1 MVKAGRLR
9 AGVNRKLKRWRKG
22 HSSDSNPETS
32 RFREAARS
40 RFFSKA
46 PGHSDLTVSALKL
59 HNELQPCP
67 GEEGALT
74 EQTGGTFL
82 SGLSDCSNLTFSRVQ
97 RLWES
102 NSAAHKEVCAVLA
115 AVTDVIRAEGGNET
129 ETEYFAALMTTMGAV
144 ETEESIAAVAY
155 LLNLVM
161 KRVPAPVLIRKFSET
176 AQVFINVL
184 GSEMGS
190 GSTAAVRWVLSC
202 LASLLR
208 RQDLTVWSYPST
220 LQVYHGVLSFTIH
233 GKPKVRKEAHRTIC
247 SILRGSDFMFS
258 DMAPPH
264 HPAAQSTARFCIQQI
279 EESGGSKEATSTLHV
294 LSLLREVLP
303 CFPIS
308 CVKSCCETLLRVMTM
323 SHMMITACAMQVFH
337 GLFSAKSNS
346 SLLTAELNAQI
357 ITALYDYL
365 PNEKDLQPMLA
376 WLAVLEKA
384 HINLFRLQSSL
395 CLAHLPRLFS
405 TAMNCLL
412 SPHSQVLSAAAQAMK
427 VLLREC
433 VAPAAADIESI
444 APTSSI
450 CRMFRVVEE
459 GLTYRF
465 HGSWAFVL
473 QLLGTFIQVVG
484 KPAFPIVKQCLQS
497 LCDLRSTAHFAYT
510 GELDRTVGAAVES
523 MGPEAVLQAIPLQID
538 GTERNFDFP
547 RSWLIPVIRDHV
559 KHTQL
564 GFFNRYFLPLAGSL
578 KSRAVELAQTG
589 QSLEAKI
596 YDTLQWQVWTLLPGF
611 CTKPTDTA
619 SAFQGLART
628 LGSAISDRPD
638 LRLPICQGLRG
649 LIRSCETDVDRIE
662 VSRFAKNFLPILFNV
677 YSAEPVPGDGSSH
690 RLPILET
697 IRCYL
702 SITEQQLV
710 CRFTEKATEKLMSS
724 ESSEFTRLS
733 VMDLV
738 VAMAPYLDEPSMSTV
753 YQTLRSFLQ
762 SKVPSEQK
770 KAYRVLEELCG
781 GQQEPCRHFVNKH
794 LEDLK
799 ETLLG
804 SLRCA
809 ASPAKRP
816 RLKCLIHIVKQL
828 AVEHQEFII
837 ALIPEVIICMKEVS
851 VGARRNGYTLLV
863 EIGRAFLRF
872 SDNEF
877 EALQQ
882 YLGLVYAGLTGSVT
896 MISCTV
902 LALTRLL
909 FEFKGQMDTATVE
922 QLLTSVCLLL
932 QSRTRDVVKSAFS
945 FIKVVIF
952 MVDTSVL
959 AQHLQLLMESIKTV
973 QNDIRRHFRVKIK
986 NIFTKLTRKFGFEMI
1001 DSLVPEEYHRVLV
1014 NIRKAEARNKRQ
1026 RALNRTPGENKEQ
1039 RENKTDSIND
1049 ILADTESDDEEA
1061 AQEREVW
1068 GARRQPNRA
1077 WLQEGQG
1084 DEPLNF
1090 LDPKVAQR
1098 VLATKPELNKNVK
1111 IKHNFKFT
1119 SDGRLIVAEDK
1130 GEQLKGS
1137 EDETDDVLEEVGVK
1151 SQAGRKQSLKG
1162 ADQEVQKDSRY
1173 KAGGLGIH
1181 RPMAK
1186 RKPGAEYKPSRGTGD
1201 VKLKG
1206 KPDPFAYLPLNKS
1219 QLNRRTK
1226 AKMRGRFRGL
1236 VKGAPSRRG
1245 LKNQK
1250 L

>member
-46 PGHSDLTVSALKL
+46 PGERHSDLTVSALKL

-564 GFFNRYFLPLAGSL
+564 GFFNRYFLYP
-578 KSRAVELAQTG
+578 AVELAQTG

-959 AQHLQLLMESIKTV
+959 AQHLQLLVSTV

-1130 GEQLKGS
+1130 GE
-1137 EDETDDVLEEVGVK
+1137 
-1151 SQAGRKQSLKG
+1151 
-1162 ADQEVQKDSRY
+1162 
-1173 KAGGLGIH
+1173 
-1181 RPMAK
+1181 
-1186 RKPGAEYKPSRGTGD
+1186 GTGD

>member
-40 RFFSKA
+40 RFFR
-46 PGHSDLTVSALKL
+46 HSDLTVSALKL

-323 SHMMITACAMQVFH
+323 SHMVTCAMQVFH

-762 SKVPSEQK
+762 QK

-877 EALQQ
+877 ALQQ

-1026 RALNRTPGENKEQ
+1026 RASAAVG
-1039 RENKTDSIND
+1039 RECRKLYGLTRCDSHSSIND

-1119 SDGRLIVAEDK
+1119 SDGRLIA
-1130 GEQLKGS
+1130 GS
-1137 EDETDDVLEEVGVK
+1137 GFSMHRRCWKLNNTECEESK
-1151 SQAGRKQSLKG
+1151 RHSQESYLGANEGRGGKEVPKP
-1162 ADQEVQKDSRY
+1162 DQ
-1173 KAGGLGIH
+1173 
-1181 RPMAK
+1181 
-1186 RKPGAEYKPSRGTGD
+1186 GTGD

>member
-46 PGHSDLTVSALKL
+46 PGERHSDLTVSALKL

-702 SITEQQLV
+702 SITEQQVIV
-710 CRFTEKATEKLMSS
+710 CTALILTPFPPPPPPCVCELLCMSP
-724 ESSEFTRLS
+724 L
-733 VMDLV
+733 L
-738 VAMAPYLDEPSMSTV
+738 
-753 YQTLRSFLQ
+753 
-762 SKVPSEQK
+762 PSEQK

-1014 NIRKAEARNKRQ
+1014 NIRKAEARNKRKLYGLT
-1026 RALNRTPGENKEQ
+1026 RC
-1039 RENKTDSIND
+1039 DSHSSIND

-1130 GEQLKGS
+1130 GEQLKG
-1137 EDETDDVLEEVGVK
+1137 
-1151 SQAGRKQSLKG
+1151 
-1162 ADQEVQKDSRY
+1162 
-1173 KAGGLGIH
+1173 
-1181 RPMAK
+1181 
-1186 RKPGAEYKPSRGTGD
+1186 TGD

-1219 QLNRRTK
+1219 QLNRR
-1226 AKMRGRFRGL
+1226 
-1236 VKGAPSRRG
+1236 
-1245 LKNQK
+1245 
-1250 L
+1250 